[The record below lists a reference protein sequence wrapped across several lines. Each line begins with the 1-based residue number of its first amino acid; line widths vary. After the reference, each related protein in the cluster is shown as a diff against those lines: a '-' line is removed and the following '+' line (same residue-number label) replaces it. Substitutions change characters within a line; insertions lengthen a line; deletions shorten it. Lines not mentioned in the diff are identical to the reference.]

1 LSIVFTLPAIGKTH
15 QTHNKTQKVSTN
27 SPSAA
32 HFYTGIKVS
41 GYLEAS
47 YNHLTENANFVHTTL
62 PNRAFDTAK
71 NGFALQQAALT
82 LTDTPKMGF
91 GAFANILFGRD
102 ANVLGAKGS
111 NADLFRSQN
120 AGIDITQLYAQ
131 YSHAH
136 GQFSVGKSI
145 ALLGVESIDPR
156 LNANFS
162 RSLLFTFTQ
171 PHTLTGARMIYLA
184 DPKTTLMLGVNN
196 GWDSIR
202 DWNRTQTVE
211 LGIKYKMTD
220 QISLAATGLAG
231 AERAMQNSVTGVK
244 GTRTLADLAAI
255 VSFNEQFNITVNFDY
270 GNQSKAYLP
279 TQSIARAQWLE

>member
-1 LSIVFTLPAIGKTH
+1 MAIRQFGLSLVALSIVFTLPAIGKTH

-102 ANVLGAKGS
+102 ANVLGR
-111 NADLFRSQN
+111 F
-120 AGIDITQLYAQ
+120 I
-131 YSHAH
+131 
-136 GQFSVGKSI
+136 SI
-145 ALLGVESIDPR
+145 SKCRHRYNSI
-156 LNANFS
+156 
-162 RSLLFTFTQ
+162 
-171 PHTLTGARMIYLA
+171 
-184 DPKTTLMLGVNN
+184 VC
-196 GWDSIR
+196 
-202 DWNRTQTVE
+202 
-211 LGIKYKMTD
+211 
-220 QISLAATGLAG
+220 
-231 AERAMQNSVTGVK
+231 
-244 GTRTLADLAAI
+244 AI
-255 VSFNEQFNITVNFDY
+255 
-270 GNQSKAYLP
+270 
-279 TQSIARAQWLE
+279 